1 MKKNQNKKKEFSSS
15 DLDSQKTLLDEF
27 VLINDVGRKGMDEE
41 VREWYWLHQPG
52 IIVNVQI

>member
-41 VREWYWLHQPG
+41 VRE
-52 IIVNVQI
+52 